1 MSPPHD
7 DPNKMRLLSPH
18 SSFPCEPPISILK
31 SKSSSTARSRSSS
44 GTWSPPTHKSWD
56 AKPLRYARKVSF
68 EGDAAAWP
76 GMPSRSPVTP
86 DHTAGF
92 YYPSSSSS
100 ATSRGTQGQDAWVA
114 AATPPV
120 PVWRLLEQH
129 PPVGTTTGTTTA
141 LQRPAPQR
149 PPPPPPPR
157 IITAHPDGVAASQ
170 HTTAQDKN
178 DIVAMMKLWIHPFSS
193 SSTSLA
199 SMASTNDDS
208 KSTNSEPPSP
218 AFGEFES
225 LAEDAAPIP
234 SFMLHWGTSMTP
246 PPPPLIPELPSK
258 RYNHHLLALDPLYF
272 DQEVA
277 RLSKTPPKLPMRS
290 PTRTSSTSSGSNPCH
305 GL

>member
-7 DPNKMRLLSPH
+7 DPNKMRLLAPH

-100 ATSRGTQGQDAWVA
+100 SAATSRGTQGQDAWVTA
-114 AATPPV
+114 AHPPV

-129 PPVGTTTGTTTA
+129 PPVGTTTGTTKLCFGNSDNTYFFHTMV
-141 LQRPAPQR
+141 
-149 PPPPPPPR
+149 R
-157 IITAHPDGVAASQ
+157 I
-170 HTTAQDKN
+170 
-178 DIVAMMKLWIHPFSS
+178 LSS
-193 SSTSLA
+193 SSTR
-199 SMASTNDDS
+199 T
-208 KSTNSEPPSP
+208 TRR
-218 AFGEFES
+218 
-225 LAEDAAPIP
+225 
-234 SFMLHWGTSMTP
+234 
-246 PPPPLIPELPSK
+246 SK
-258 RYNHHLLALDPLYF
+258 RGRCVGANSLFNNQGSASHGYTHGYHP
-272 DQEVA
+272 
-277 RLSKTPPKLPMRS
+277 RLVCSGHRS
-290 PTRTSSTSSGSNPCH
+290 GC
-305 GL
+305 G